1 MDAIKG
7 DLQGVFIYLDDI
19 FIASATEKEL
29 SSSQGLVQCLA
40 SFRLMVNR
48 NEWVLGA
55 CKFSWPHS
63 VSGIGIRPLKGKM
76 QAI

>member
-1 MDAIKG
+1 MMNTP
-7 DLQGVFIYLDDI
+7 QGVFIYLDDI

-29 SSSQGLVQCLA
+29 SSSQGLERCLA

-55 CKFSWPHS
+55 CKFEFLAHS
-63 VSGIGIRPLKGKM
+63 VSGRGIRPLKGKM